1 MFLIFLSL
9 LLVRP
14 SYSASMESYCFT
26 PPFISQTAA
35 PNVLLVIDV
44 SGSMSWCAYNPRSN
58 GRGCCLSSSG
68 CGWTYTGTEEGY
80 FIPDKVYR
88 YNWSEGYWEETSAT
102 PSSCPNRRSDVDR
115 NRAYL
120 GSCLNFLYMTR
131 VDLVR
136 WALTGGTLSSCST
149 DVNVLNPSFNRCNP
163 EAYGMPGD
171 QTSCDDTGCVL
182 EGYRGIRVKVP
193 WERIHSS
200 LLFQLKNLSLRPRVG
215 VMFFSGRGVRH
226 RALVYIG
233 DFKGS
238 NDYDALNPYKN
249 VITQINVE
257 DPSGAT
263 PTAPAL
269 WDAYN
274 YFAQD
279 NPEYGGFSP
288 QKGAGDEWKNPMYQ
302 CIDKNE
308 DGQCEGSEFVPV
320 PCAKNFVIL
329 LTDGQWNYGGNP
341 ENVGLACD
349 INTGFE
355 PYSADPVVPAYWLHK
370 KGFTNNVTG
379 IESYVEAIYGI
390 GLWLSGTG
398 EQALKNVAMYG
409 SFERSK
415 MWPDDLSYYPQ
426 NTCWMDDCSDYTGE
440 EGRGS
445 GCTALP
451 LSSPDWDKDGDGVPD
466 TFHNASNAAEIK
478 NSILS
483 ALLDI
488 LRRASSGATVAT
500 LASRSQVSSLIVQ
513 PYFYP
518 SYVRDDGAQVSWLG
532 FLRSFW
538 VDANQDL
545 REDTVES
552 KILNISGTSIDRVF
566 QFFYD
571 STDTSTKAVI
581 LDEGYPDTC
590 QADSTKK
597 IQELI
602 PVFNAGCTLAD
613 TKPSSRNVY
622 FNKDGVLT
630 KLTTTESSYFQDI
643 WKVCS
648 NDTAKLCSSN
658 ADCSGGTCQTVSASE
673 ASCIIEYL
681 LGNDNPS
688 GCSSFDSVKRTR
700 TLDVTNFCSSTGITG
715 KKTWKLGDIVYS
727 TPVGAGNRKL
737 RIYDSRY
744 GDITYYQYWTSDE
757 YKERFGIVAVSA
769 NDGML
774 HIFRMGHLKETFDP
788 AKPIKLVNAP
798 GSSSSTK
805 VGIEEFAF
813 MPKNAIPYLY
823 WYGHNNYCRIPTVD
837 YRVNILDVS
846 ANLQG
851 CVKKG
856 DKCWSTIL
864 IGVMGFG
871 GKKIIT
877 NQTYAS
883 SVFVLDLTEWLNG
896 GSVNDIKL
904 LWEIKLPDNT
914 LTLSFPAVIR
924 TGDPNKNGSWYV
936 VIGSGPTQLKNSVD
950 DEDYPTNPKIYF
962 IPIKNGITAGDIVEV
977 SINLPAD
984 TKAAVGDI
992 YPIDFDNDYWD
1003 DSLYFGMYGKYQV
1016 GTSWYSWG
1024 GFFRLRLRDT
1034 SDTSLTDT
1042 NGYKTVSSLTGS
1054 DISAVIDL
1062 SGYATGK
1069 HIPPVF
1075 GAPTFSRDDEGN
1087 LWVYFGTGKFLSID
1101 DRTPPYTN
1109 YLFGI
1114 KDPCWDGHCQ
1124 TTYSSADIENL
1135 TQADMLSD
1143 EVVVTETKDVCICDN
1158 RACSSDQ
1165 TKLCFSDVDC
1175 KEAGGTCQA
1184 VSVGVCNNIKV
1195 VVATNAMTPNPTK
1208 KKGWS
1213 VQLSDYEAAYSQ
1225 PAVFGS
1231 IAYFNTYKSP
1241 GSDVCALEGTSNL
1254 YALHYT
1260 SGKPYTPKP
1269 PLLRPDM
1276 VKDAGGGRVQVR
1288 GFVNLGPGI
1297 PAGGQ
1302 PIQITEKAIYL
1313 QTSTGK
1319 IERIPYQATGR
1330 RGIILWIEK

>member
-1 MFLIFLSL
+1 MRAVMFLILMCFLLIKSAH
-9 LLVRP
+9 
-14 SYSASMESYCFT
+14 SASMESYCFT
-26 PPFISQTAA
+26 PPFISQAVA
-35 PNVLLVIDV
+35 PNILLVIDA
-44 SGSMSWCAYNPRSN
+44 SGSMTRCAYNPRSN
-58 GRGCCLSSSG
+58 GRGCCYRSSG

-88 YNWSEGYWEETSAT
+88 YNWSGGYWEETNAT
-102 PSSCPNRRSDVDR
+102 PSSCPNRRQDIR
-115 NRAYL
+115 LNRAYR

-131 VDLVR
+131 IDLVR

-149 DVNVLNPSFNRCNP
+149 GVNVYNPSFNRCNP

-171 QTSCDDTGCVL
+171 QTSCDDTGCIL

-200 LLFQLKNLSLRPRVG
+200 LLFQLKNLSLKPRVG
-215 VMFFSGRGVRH
+215 VMFFSGRSVRH
-226 RALVYIG
+226 DALVYIG

-257 DPSGAT
+257 DPDGAT

-274 YFAQD
+274 YFAQED
-279 NPEYGGFSP
+279 PQYNGFIP
-288 QKGAGDEWKNPMYQ
+288 QQGSGDRWRNPMYQ

-308 DGQCEGSEFVPV
+308 NGQCESNEFELV

-329 LTDGQWNYGGNP
+329 LTDGQWNRGGNP
-341 ENVGLACD
+341 VGSSCSIYD
-349 INTGFE
+349 GYE
-355 PYSADPVVPAYWLHK
+355 DHSADPVVPAYWLHK
-370 KGFTNNVTG
+370 RGFTNRITG
-379 IESYVEAIYGI
+379 IDSYVEAVYGI
-390 GLWLSGTG
+390 GLWLRGTG
-398 EQALKNVAMYG
+398 ELAVKNVAMYG
-409 SFERSK
+409 SFDRSK
-415 MWPDDLSYYPQ
+415 TWPDGLSGYPTD
-426 NTCWMDDCSDYTGE
+426 TCSMDDCGY
-440 EGRGS
+440 GRGS
-445 GCTALP
+445 GCTDLP
-451 LSSPDWDKDGDGVPD
+451 PSSPDWDKDGDGVPD
-466 TFHNASNAAEIK
+466 TFYNASNAAEIK
-478 NSILS
+478 NAILS
-483 ALLDI
+483 AILDI

-518 SYVRDDGAQVSWLG
+518 SYVRDDGAQISWLG

-571 STDTSTKAVI
+571 TADASTKAVI
-581 LDEGYPDTC
+581 LDEDYPNVC
-590 QADSTKK
+590 SADSTKS

-602 PVFNAGCTLAD
+602 PVFNSGCTLANTD
-613 TKPSSRNVY
+613 PHNRNVY
-622 FNKDGVLT
+622 FNKDGALK
-630 KLTTTESSYFQDI
+630 KLTPSEATYFRNI

-648 NDTAKLCSSN
+648 NDSTKLCSSN
-658 ADCSGGTCQTVSASE
+658 ADCGAGGVCQAISSSE
-673 ASCIIEYL
+673 ASCVIEYL

-688 GCSSFDSVKRTR
+688 GCGSFDSVKRTR
-700 TLDVTNFCSSTGITG
+700 TLDVTNFCGSVGITG
-715 KKTWKLGDIVYS
+715 EKTWKLGDIVYS

-744 GDITYYQYWTSDE
+744 GDITYYQYWTSTE
-757 YKERFGIVAVSA
+757 YQSRFGIVAVSA

-774 HIFRMGHLKETFDP
+774 HIFRMGHLKETFNP
-788 AKPIKLVNAP
+788 AKPIELVNAP

-805 VGIEEFAF
+805 VGVEEFAF

-823 WYGHNNYCRIPTVD
+823 WYGHNNYCRVPTVD
-837 YRVNILDVS
+837 YRINILDVS

-871 GKKIIT
+871 GKKIT
-877 NQTYAS
+877 TDQTYAS
-883 SVFVLDLTEWLNG
+883 SVFVLDLTKWLNG
-896 GSVNDIKL
+896 GSINDIKL
-904 LWEIKLPDNT
+904 LWETKLPDNT

-924 TGDPNKNGSWYV
+924 TGDPNENGSWYV

-950 DEDYPTNPKIYF
+950 EEDYPTNPKIYF
-962 IPIKNGITAGDIVEV
+962 IPIKNGLTAGDIVEV
-977 SINLPAD
+977 SIDLPPD

-992 YPIDFDNDYWD
+992 YPIDFDNDYRD
-1003 DSLYFGMYGKYQV
+1003 DSLYFGMYGKHKV
-1016 GTSWYSWG
+1016 GGDWYSWG
-1024 GFFRLRLRDT
+1024 GFFRLRLRDV

-1042 NGYKTVSSLTGS
+1042 NGYKAITSLTSS
-1054 DISAVIDL
+1054 DISAVVDL
-1062 SGYATGK
+1062 GDYATDN

-1075 GAPTFSRDDEGN
+1075 GAPTFSRDDKGQ
-1087 LWVYFGTGKFLSID
+1087 LWVYFGTGKFLSLD

-1124 TTYSSADIENL
+1124 TTYNCDLISGCDIDNL

-1143 EVVVTETKDVCICDN
+1143 EVVVTEKKEICTCDN
-1158 RACSSDQ
+1158 
-1165 TKLCFSDVDC
+1165 
-1175 KEAGGTCQA
+1175 
-1184 VSVGVCNNIKV
+1184 GVCENKEVI
-1195 VVATNAMTPNPTK
+1195 VATRATPPSPTT

-1231 IAYFNTYKSP
+1231 IVYFNTYKSP

-1260 SGKPYTPKP
+1260 SGKPYAPRP

-1276 VKDAGGGRVQVR
+1276 VEDAGGGRVQVR